1 VSAVATTIHGIL
13 IGEDGVETVI
23 VVADEISTEGNK
35 TVGAEAATQ
44 SGMLVVNLLCK
55 LRNRKDLVENLHQCR

>member
-1 VSAVATTIHGIL
+1 VATTIHGIL

-44 SGMLVVNLLCK
+44 SGMLVVNLLC
-55 LRNRKDLVENLHQCR
+55 